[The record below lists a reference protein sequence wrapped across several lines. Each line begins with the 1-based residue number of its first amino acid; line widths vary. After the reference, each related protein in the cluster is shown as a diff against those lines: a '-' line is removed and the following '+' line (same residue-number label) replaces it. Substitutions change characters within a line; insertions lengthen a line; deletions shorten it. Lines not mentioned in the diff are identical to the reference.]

1 MIRDTTLSA
10 RSAIL
15 RDAIAI
21 VQSEYGEDLLLDD
34 VALRVAT
41 SRRQLQRCFIEH
53 GQTTFRAYL
62 RHVRMCRAA
71 ELLET
76 TIVPVNQIAH
86 RVGYRQP
93 AQFAKAFR
101 RQFGAAPNEYRAY
114 RRATRMAPVAS
125 IAA

>member
-1 MIRDTTLSA
+1 MTRETTLSA

-21 VQSEYGEDLLLDD
+21 VRSEYGDDLLLDD
-34 VALRVAT
+34 VAVRVAT
-41 SRRQLQRCFIEH
+41 SRRQLQRCFIEQ

-76 TIVPVNQIAH
+76 TIMPVNQVAH

-101 RQFGAAPNEYRAY
+101 RQFGVAPNEYRSD

-125 IAA
+125 LAA